1 MTPWPAIC
9 ARLEMAAAADFVV
22 ALFNPRS
29 IRRAGQLAEAA
40 EILLRHRSPDTPVF
54 IGRNLGRSGET
65 TRIAELSDLAGDN
78 AEIDMLSVIIVG
90 NSTSRVLKGYPSRFY
105 TPRGY
110 FPDRPR

>member
-1 MTPWPAIC
+1 
-9 ARLEMAAAADFVV
+9 
-22 ALFNPRS
+22 
-29 IRRAGQLAEAA
+29 
-40 EILLRHRSPDTPVF
+40 LLRHRSPHTPVF

-110 FPDRPR
+110 FPDMPR